1 VSAKVSALNSL
12 RSSAR
17 PCRPRFSFFCI
28 QFSKN
33 RPWDKNPPPK
43 ITSSLSAKQI
53 QPSGQT
59 RKRTILMRSHNLV
72 TRTARSTRSQA
83 NQPNH
88 RAHSATASGA
98 PPSLCRYI
106 DPAPQNCQH
115 TKSQKIRT
123 FIITATTL
131 GINLSMQGLCTNEY
145 GRYKHAAPVNT
156 NRGCLGQRVGRLND
170 GVELGGIFALLA
182 RTIA

>member
-1 VSAKVSALNSL
+1 LALFGHAFRSRPKPRSVESTRTYIHLASDCSDACNIFSRNVSAKVSALNSL

-115 TKSQKIRT
+115 R
-123 FIITATTL
+123 F
-131 GINLSMQGLCTNEY
+131 
-145 GRYKHAAPVNT
+145 
-156 NRGCLGQRVGRLND
+156 
-170 GVELGGIFALLA
+170 
-182 RTIA
+182 